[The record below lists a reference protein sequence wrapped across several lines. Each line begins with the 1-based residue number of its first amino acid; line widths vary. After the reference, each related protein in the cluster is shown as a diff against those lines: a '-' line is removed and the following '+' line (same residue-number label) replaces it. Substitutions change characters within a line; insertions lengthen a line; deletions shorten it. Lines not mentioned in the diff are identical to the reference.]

1 MGGEACAL
9 VILDNLIGER
19 VGAVHHRH
27 HDRRDG
33 LAPGKA
39 RCPKA
44 PLADADDVKAVAIFR
59 GDDDRL
65 QDAARGDRGSK
76 ILELRLVEHAPR
88 IFRIGHDPVER
99 QILDAPRAVVET
111 DEQSELFGALIELAH
126 HAALRWRTSIR
137 RTISARIGRIS
148 SAAAFAP
155 LPVSHQTG

>member
-1 MGGEACAL
+1 MGGQACAL

-76 ILELRLVEHAPR
+76 ILELRRSEEH
-88 IFRIGHDPVER
+88 
-99 QILDAPRAVVET
+99 T
-111 DEQSELFGALIELAH
+111 SELQSLM
-126 HAALRWRTSIR
+126 R
-137 RTISARIGRIS
+137 S
-148 SAAAFAP
+148 SYA
-155 LPVSHQTG
+155 V